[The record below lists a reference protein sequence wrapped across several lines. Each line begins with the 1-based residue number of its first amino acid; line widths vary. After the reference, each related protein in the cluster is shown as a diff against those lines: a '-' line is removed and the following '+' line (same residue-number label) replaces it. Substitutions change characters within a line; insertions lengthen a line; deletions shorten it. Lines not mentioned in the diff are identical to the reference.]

1 MTDRGAQPRTV
12 LHVLPHPGGGGE
24 TYVDAV
30 SAIDG
35 YLATRLF
42 LAPSPVPREAVPA
55 LPRGALRVLREA
67 PRHDLLHVQGEVA
80 STVCLPS
87 LATRPSVVTFNGL
100 HLLRR
105 STGVRR
111 TASRL
116 NLRLVLRAA
125 SRVICVSEDER
136 AELANAVGEAAMGR
150 AVVVR
155 NASPKVERPPTP
167 EERAAVRHEL
177 GVVEPTLVVLFVGSL
192 VDVKDPLTAVRA
204 AREAERRGLRLRLV
218 VVGDGPLR
226 AEVERAGGD
235 VVTTLGFRTDVDRLM
250 AGADLLVLPSLRE
263 GLPNVVLE
271 AMAAAVVPVVSAVPG
286 SIEAAGEAGVVA
298 PVGDANAFAD
308 VFMRLAVDERERSRL
323 ASLGRERVER
333 EFDVAEM
340 RRRTAAV
347 YAHVLG
353 VARA

>member
-1 MTDRGAQPRTV
+1 MACRRGQ
-12 LHVLPHPGGGGE
+12 
-24 TYVDAV
+24 
-30 SAIDG
+30 
-35 YLATRLF
+35 
-42 LAPSPVPREAVPA
+42 
-55 LPRGALRVLREA
+55 
-67 PRHDLLHVQGEVA
+67 
-80 STVCLPS
+80 
-87 LATRPSVVTFNGL
+87 
-100 HLLRR
+100 
-105 STGVRR
+105 
-111 TASRL
+111 
-116 NLRLVLRAA
+116 
-125 SRVICVSEDER
+125 
-136 AELANAVGEAAMGR
+136 
-150 AVVVR
+150 

-192 VDVKDPLTAVRA
+192 VDVKDPLTVAVRA
-204 AREAERRGLRLRLV
+204 LGEAERRGLRLRLV
-218 VVGDGPLR
+218 VVGDGPVS

-235 VVTTLGFRTDVDRLM
+235 VVTTLGFRTDLDRLM

>member
-1 MTDRGAQPRTV
+1 M
-12 LHVLPHPGGGGE
+12 
-24 TYVDAV
+24 
-30 SAIDG
+30 
-35 YLATRLF
+35 
-42 LAPSPVPREAVPA
+42 
-55 LPRGALRVLREA
+55 
-67 PRHDLLHVQGEVA
+67 
-80 STVCLPS
+80 
-87 LATRPSVVTFNGL
+87 
-100 HLLRR
+100 
-105 STGVRR
+105 
-111 TASRL
+111 
-116 NLRLVLRAA
+116 
-125 SRVICVSEDER
+125 ICVSEDER

-192 VDVKDPLTAVRA
+192 VDVEDPLTAVRA